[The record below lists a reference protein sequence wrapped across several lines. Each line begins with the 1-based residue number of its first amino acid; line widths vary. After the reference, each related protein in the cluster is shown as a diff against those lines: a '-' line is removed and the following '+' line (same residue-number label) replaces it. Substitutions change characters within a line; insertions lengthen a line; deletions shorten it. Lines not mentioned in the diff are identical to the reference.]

1 MQYFRPKKGFT
12 VCATVVWKDLAR
24 RLRLTSY
31 FFGDRHP
38 AEEEATSWWRVFAP
52 KDLPDVGTATDG
64 TFRRVPA
71 TDHISLPRDMR
82 ATVQVTEDG
91 EPVNEKAKE
100 LMIRQNIEV
109 AKAKRSLKDE
119 FMVVYIPPN
128 FRYRIT
134 CFICALWLIGA
145 GFFGVAVA
153 IPVQLGR
160 SLFQLFT
167 SCPVHDGYS
176 LIVGFYLLWIAYL
189 VAITIDRLARRRQRM
204 GGDGASRAYLPLLVA
219 KRGLVWFGKATYMAI
234 CLGIVVPALIAFVVD
249 LYIILPVRFVIDPK
263 MVPKVRVV
271 DSWALGLLYMKIGLQ
286 VHRLH
291 QPGRGE
297 DQHRILAGV
306 QRVRLFVA

>member
-1 MQYFRPKKGFT
+1 M
-12 VCATVVWKDLAR
+12 
-24 RLRLTSY
+24 TSY

-38 AEEEATSWWRVFAP
+38 AEEEATSWWRILAP
-52 KDLPDVGTATDG
+52 KDLPGGAAPDG
-64 TFRRVPA
+64 SFRRVPA

-82 ATVQVTEDG
+82 ATVQVTEGG
-91 EPVNEKAKE
+91 EPANDKAKE

-128 FRYRIT
+128 FRYRII

-145 GFFGVAVA
+145 AFFGVAIAV
-153 IPVQLGR
+153 PVQLGR
-160 SLFQLFT
+160 SLFQVFT
-167 SCPVHDGYS
+167 SCQVHDGYS

-189 VAITIDRLARRRQRM
+189 VAVMIDRVARRRQRM
-204 GGDGASRAYLPLLVA
+204 VGDGVSRAHLLLLIA
-219 KRGLVWFGKATYMAI
+219 KRGLVWFAKATYMAI
-234 CLGIVVPALIAFVVD
+234 CLGVVVPALIAFVVD

-263 MVPKVRVV
+263 MVPRIWVV

-297 DQHRILAGV
+297 DQHRILGGV
-306 QRVRLFVA
+306 QRVR